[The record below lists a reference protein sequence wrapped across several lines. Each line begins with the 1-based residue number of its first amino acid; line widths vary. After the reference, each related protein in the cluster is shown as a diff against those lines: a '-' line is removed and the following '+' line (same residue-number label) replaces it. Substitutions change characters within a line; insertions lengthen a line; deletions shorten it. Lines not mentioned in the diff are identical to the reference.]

1 VASRVLRWIG
11 IACLVAASGIAGY
24 VTWVLWGTG
33 LETARAQQT
42 LRASFERSVAQ
53 PAADRATDRR
63 VLPGSAL
70 AEIVIPRIGVD
81 FIVVEGTGV
90 EALKKGPGH
99 YVETAMPWEDSGR
112 VGIAGHR
119 TTYLRP
125 FQDLDELGAGDDI
138 ILRTARGTFR
148 YAVTRVRIMPSEGS
162 GRVLAQTR
170 TPTLVLTTCHPEYS
184 AAQRLIVEATRA
196 G

>member
-1 VASRVLRWIG
+1 MASRVLRWIG
-11 IACLVAASGIAGY
+11 IVCLVAASGIAGY

-42 LRASFERSVAQ
+42 LRASFERSVAE
-53 PAADRATDRR
+53 PAVDRATDRR

>member
-11 IACLVAASGIAGY
+11 IVCLVAASGIAGY

-42 LRASFERSVAQ
+42 LRASFERSVAE
-53 PAADRATDRR
+53 PAVDRATDRR

-70 AEIVIPRIGVD
+70 AEIVIPKIGVD

-119 TTYLRP
+119 TTYLHP

-184 AAQRLIVEATRA
+184 AAQRLIVEARRA